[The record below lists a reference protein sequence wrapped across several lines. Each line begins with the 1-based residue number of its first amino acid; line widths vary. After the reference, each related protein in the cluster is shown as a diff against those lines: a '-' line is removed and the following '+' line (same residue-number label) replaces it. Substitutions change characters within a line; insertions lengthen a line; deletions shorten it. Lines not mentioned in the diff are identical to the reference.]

1 MNQDMQQACNLAELF
16 VRMFNRIKADSCR
29 HINKQV
35 DITPSQFTALRY
47 LNHHKRNLLSDLAEG
62 LNISNAAVT
71 KMTDRLEKKGLVER
85 VNFAE
90 DRRAITLQLT
100 ELGKELIQ
108 KADQAEINSW
118 KAVIE
123 RMDDQKR
130 DAFIRGMIA
139 FIEAGLVDIEDYN
152 EICLK
157 CGIKHNENCPIETAK
172 KENTGTKNKPFTR

>member
-16 VRMFNRIKADSCR
+16 VRMFNRIKADCCR
-29 HINKQV
+29 HINEQV
-35 DITPSQFTALRY
+35 DLTPSQFTALRY
-47 LNHHKRNLLSDLAEG
+47 LNQHNRNMLSDLAEG

-85 VNFAE
+85 VNFAK

-108 KADQAEINSW
+108 KADQAEI
-118 KAVIE
+118 KAWQTVIE
-123 RMDDQKR
+123 RMDNQKR
-130 DAFIRGMIA
+130 DALVRGIIA
-139 FIEAGLVDIEDYN
+139 FIEAGLVDVEDYN

-157 CGIKHNENCPIETAK
+157 CGIKHDENCPIETAK
-172 KENTGTKNKPFTR
+172 KKAPEQKLHR